1 MGGLSLAFVFGRVHR
16 ACGAR
21 TRTSGEQKAGRPSS
35 FTYFN
40 IGSIFGIG
48 FPTRAGGALQFIDGQ
63 GAQAFA
69 KCCTDLAA
77 QRLARALC

>member
-1 MGGLSLAFVFGRVHR
+1 MVCPWPLFSAGYTAPVV
-16 ACGAR
+16 R